1 MQIEFALCS
10 LTMTLTRRKQQSRDQ
25 AADPNVVPT
34 ATALES
40 GMRFNCDTC
49 SADITH
55 NVRVKCAEVVKL
67 PPRVVEG
74 DATPAQAIEKLTCPD
89 FDLCIPVR
97 SIPSRFVLTRSVG
110 SRTLYGYCLG
120 VSEIERKN

>member
-1 MQIEFALCS
+1 M
-10 LTMTLTRRKQQSRDQ
+10 
-25 AADPNVVPT
+25 PT

-67 PPRVVEG
+67 PPRIPEVDG
-74 DATPAQAIEKLTCPD
+74 TPAPVVEKLTCPD

-97 SIPSRFVLTRSVG
+97 IIPLQDILMPSVG
-110 SRTLYGYCLG
+110 SCAFLLPSLR
-120 VSEIERKN
+120 V